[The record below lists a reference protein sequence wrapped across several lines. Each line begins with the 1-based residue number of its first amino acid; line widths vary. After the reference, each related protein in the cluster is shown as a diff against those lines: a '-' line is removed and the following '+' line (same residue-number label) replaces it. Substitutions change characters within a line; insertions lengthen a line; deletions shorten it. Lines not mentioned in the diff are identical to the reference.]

1 MKNSYEVLSPL
12 FMKITGFCVSLFLC
26 IMSVKLF
33 VLSPRYAYWQK
44 NAFLVWLVIVAA
56 FILCMLFFMF
66 IFMKID
72 KSKIYLFSLYMLCG
86 VKCVLFLLKFS
97 IRLRNVSDANMM
109 LKIILCFG
117 FIFIFLEYLHA
128 QTSRN
133 FIREKTVLAG
143 IMGII
148 SCIFSLAFVIHMFL
162 NGLFL
167 LVFFLVFYLPYALHV
182 FIFSLY
188 KKRILV
194 YAYGFLALMLVLSIF
209 FVPNTG
215 RRFYVDIVENIVL
228 IEIFTVFCCTQL
240 IPLKNKEEHNDTIK
254 NPLQKLTSRV
264 LFKFHYERNSVSY
277 SNNLQPESFP
287 MIKGVLVLIF
297 RFTYFALLAKFLAAI
312 I

>member
-1 MKNSYEVLSPL
+1 MKNSYEVLSPF

-26 IMSVKLF
+26 ITCLQLF
-33 VLSPRYAYWQK
+33 VLNPGYAYWQT
-44 NAFLVWLVIVAA
+44 NTLLVWLVIVAA
-56 FILCMLFFMF
+56 FILCVLFFMF
-66 IFMKID
+66 IFMKINI
-72 KSKIYLFSLYMLCG
+72 SKIYLFSLYMLCG
-86 VKCVLFLLKFS
+86 VKCVLFLLMFNM
-97 IRLRNVSDANMM
+97 RLRNVSDANTM

-143 IMGII
+143 IMGIA
-148 SCIFSLAFVIHMFL
+148 SCIISIFVLIAVKGNYSYNFL
-162 NGLFL
+162 I
-167 LVFFLVFYLPYALHV
+167 FYLFYALYI
-182 FIFSLY
+182 FIFSLFGKETKSSILFQCSFITLSFILTPMTISY
-188 KKRILV
+188 GAPINVTLV
-194 YAYGFLALMLVLSIF
+194 YIA
-209 FVPNTG
+209 P
-215 RRFYVDIVENIVL
+215 
-228 IEIFTVFCCTQL
+228 IEIFAVFCCTQL
-240 IPLKNKEEHNDTIK
+240 IPLKNKEEHNDTII

-287 MIKGVLVLIF
+287 MIKGVLMLTF